1 MTPQRCISRAIAASA
16 LLGTFGF
23 PMFAQDKPAE
33 KPADKPLGYQD
44 TPLIPGT
51 KWHIHDGERPQPR
64 IVTPG
69 KAVGDAPSDAIV
81 LFNGKDLS
89 QFKKNP
95 DPKPN
100 WTVENGE
107 AISVKGS
114 GYLESVGEFG
124 PDLQL
129 HVEWAAPVPP
139 AGTSQGRGNS
149 GVFLLGRY
157 EIQVLDSYDN
167 KTYPDGQAAA
177 LYGQMPPLVNV
188 CRKPGEFQT
197 YDILFTGAR
206 FEGSELKSP
215 AYVTVL
221 HNGVVVQNHV
231 QVLGPTGHKNIGKYV
246 PNSERGPIKFQ
257 DHGNPVRFRNIWV
270 RELKPVDAP

>member
-1 MTPQRCISRAIAASA
+1 MNPATRHPLKLATAA
-16 LLGTFGF
+16 LLASSLISVVS
-23 PMFAQDKPAE
+23 AQE
-33 KPADKPLGYQD
+33 KPIEKPLGYQD

-51 KWHIHDGERPQPR
+51 KWHVHDGERPQPR
-64 IVTPG
+64 IITPG
-69 KAVGDAPSDAIV
+69 QALGDAPSDAIV

-114 GYLESVGEFG
+114 GYLESLGEFG

-129 HVEWAAPVPP
+129 HVEWAAPLP
-139 AGTSQGRGNS
+139 ASGSSQGRGNS
-149 GVFLLGRY
+149 GVFLFGRY

-167 KTYPDGQAAA
+167 KTYPDGQAGA
-177 LYGQMPPLVNV
+177 LYGQMPPLVNA

-197 YDILFTGAR
+197 YDIIFSGPR
-206 FEGSELKSP
+206 FDGDQLKKP
-215 AYVTVL
+215 AFVTIL

-231 QVLGPTGHKNIGKYV
+231 EVLGSTGHRSLAKYTAHG
-246 PNSERGPIKFQ
+246 EKGPIKFQ

-270 RELKPVDAP
+270 RELKPVDTP